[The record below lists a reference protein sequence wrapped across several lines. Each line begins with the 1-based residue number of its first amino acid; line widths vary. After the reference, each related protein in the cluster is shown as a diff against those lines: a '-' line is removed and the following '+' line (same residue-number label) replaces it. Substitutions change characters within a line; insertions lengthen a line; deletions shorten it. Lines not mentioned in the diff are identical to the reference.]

1 MNTSSLQLQIQSY
14 VEQLSPER
22 LTVALDFLAYLV
34 EREANEATEELLAI
48 PGLREELQEA
58 EASIDS
64 DELVDWRDIRHDLI
78 GFS

>member
-1 MNTSSLQLQIQSY
+1 MNTPSIQLQIQSY

-48 PGLREELQEA
+48 PGLKKELEEA
-58 EASIDS
+58 ESSIDS
-64 DELVDWRDIRHDLI
+64 DELVDWQDIYHEL
-78 GFS
+78 

>member
-48 PGLREELQEA
+48 PGFREELKEA
-58 EASIDS
+58 EASVES
-64 DELVDWRDIRHDLI
+64 DELVDWRDIVHDL
-78 GFS
+78 